1 VPAGAPTHAQTP
13 SHGFPPEYRLRKR
26 SDFSQVY
33 ATGRSWPHP
42 LLVVRTRPNGLDV
55 SRFGFAI
62 GKRLG
67 KAVVRNLIRRRLREI
82 LRQTRVVPG
91 FDLVIIG
98 RPPVVSATYAA
109 LREGLLQVL
118 QRAKL
123 LAPGEGQ

>member
-1 VPAGAPTHAQTP
+1 M
-13 SHGFPPEYRLRKR
+13 
-26 SDFSQVY
+26 
-33 ATGRSWPHP
+33 
-42 LLVVRTRPNGLDV
+42 VRTRPNGLDV